1 LSTNPGQYDH
11 IWEGGYATV
20 LEGAYFAKDLNLARA
35 QGRIGKLAADPLL
48 RTKLFLDLGGTGAK
62 ADAFVIWVC
71 QFVGREIRVL
81 NYYEAVGQPLSA
93 HLAWLHAQ
101 DLGPP
106 KADIWLPHDGS
117 THDRVFD
124 VSYESALRQA
134 GYSVE
139 VIPNQG
145 RGAAMARIESGRRLF
160 GSIWFNEAT
169 TAAGIE
175 ALGWYHEK
183 KDDVRIIG
191 LGPEH
196 DWSSHA
202 ADAFGLMCIT
212 AENGFRSV
220 RPTSFKRKG
229 SAMAV

>member
-1 LSTNPGQYDH
+1 M
-11 IWEGGYATV
+11 
-20 LEGAYFAKDLNLARA
+20 
-35 QGRIGKLAADPLL
+35 
-48 RTKLFLDLGGTGAK
+48 
-62 ADAFVIWVC
+62 
-71 QFVGREIRVL
+71 
-81 NYYEAVGQPLSA
+81 
-93 HLAWLHAQ
+93 
-101 DLGPP
+101 
-106 KADIWLPHDGS
+106 
-117 THDRVFD
+117 
-124 VSYESALRQA
+124 SYESALRQA
-134 GYSVE
+134 GFSVE

-145 RGAAMARIESGRRLF
+145 RGAAMARIESARRLF

-212 AENGFRSV
+212 AENGFRSA
-220 RPTSFKRKG
+220 RPTGFKRKG